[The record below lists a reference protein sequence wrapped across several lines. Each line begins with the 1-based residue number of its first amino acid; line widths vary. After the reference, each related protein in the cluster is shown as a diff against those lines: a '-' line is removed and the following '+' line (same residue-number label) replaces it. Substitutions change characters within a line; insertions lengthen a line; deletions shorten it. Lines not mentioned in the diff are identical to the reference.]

1 MEKFQLA
8 VLFKIIGIGS
18 ASGLVY
24 HENKLYLI
32 SDNSTFLFEYSFI
45 SNKVTKIPLLDNAEE
60 NIRKKDK
67 PDFESITL
75 SNDNLILLGSGSKT
89 NRNSIIT
96 YNLKT
101 NNINIKSIGLVYSSI
116 KSQHGIKDDTLN
128 IEGLIQKDTQRFLF
142 QRGNGQAKK
151 NGIFCY
157 NETHENPKIYFTPI
171 DLPKIKNIPST
182 FTDSILVDQTIYFL
196 ASAESSKSTYEDG
209 EILGSFI
216 GTIDLKSMKLL
227 QTIQISDKH
236 KFEGLTLYKKTAT
249 QIVFLL
255 CEDNDSELLVSE
267 IYQLELKINN

>member
-1 MEKFQLA
+1 MEKFQLS

-32 SDNSTFLFEYSFI
+32 SDNSTFLFEYSFMN
-45 SNKVTKIPLLDNAEE
+45 NKVTKIPLLDNAEE

-89 NRNSIIT
+89 NRSSIIT
-96 YNLKT
+96 YNLKAK
-101 NNINIKSIGLVYSSI
+101 NINIKSISSVYTSI
-116 KSQHGIKDDTLN
+116 KNQHGVDDDTLN
-128 IEGLIQKDTQRFLF
+128 IEGFIQKDTQRFLF
-142 QRGNGQAKK
+142 QRGNGKAKK
-151 NGIFCY
+151 NGIFY
-157 NETHENPKIYFTPI
+157 YDDSHENPKIHFTPI

-182 FTDSILVDQTIYFL
+182 FTDAILVDQIIYFL
-196 ASAESSKSTYEDG
+196 ASAEPSTSTYDDG

-216 GTIDLKSMKLL
+216 GTLDLKSMKLI
-227 QTIQISDKH
+227 QTVQISDKH
-236 KFEGLTLYKKTAT
+236 KFEGLTVYNKTT
-249 QIVFLL
+249 NKIVFLL

-267 IYQLELKINN
+267 IYQLELNISN